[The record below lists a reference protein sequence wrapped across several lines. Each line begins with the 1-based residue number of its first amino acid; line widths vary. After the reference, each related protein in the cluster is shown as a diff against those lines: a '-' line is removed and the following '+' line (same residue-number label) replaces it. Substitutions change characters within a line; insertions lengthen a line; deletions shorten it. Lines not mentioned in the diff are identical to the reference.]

1 MNHFYRMT
9 EKIIKYKNKTPI
21 IKKNVFIA
29 DGSKVIGNVEINEDS
44 SIWFNCVLRGDVDY
58 IKIGKNTNI
67 QDGTIIHVSS
77 YGFSATGRNGS
88 PTEIGNNV
96 TIGHNATIHACKID
110 DNALIG
116 MGSVVLDNAIINH
129 MAFIAAGAVITP
141 GSVVKEN
148 ELWAGNPAKFLR
160 MTNETEKKLLIN
172 TPKIYGELRKEFL
185 KMKFFNI
192 LFLIPFL
199 LLASCET
206 ITDWTEAIIPGDDEV
221 IDSENNQELV
231 SDEQEMRDPTLE
243 EILAESEENDE
254 GFVLAEE
261 QLSATPAKEYDSVL
275 IDENQ
280 ETTIPESTQTQ
291 PTEII
296 QEDSTEITDNIFNE
310 QAEISQ
316 KKEFKIPESLQSSL
330 NLKEKI
336 QYRVATI
343 TFRSGSSSVDG
354 DGQKKIKKIVKI
366 AKERDAKIK
375 VIGHASERTKDMPIA
390 EHKIVN
396 FIISDKRAHSVA
408 NIFIEKYG
416 FPRNKLITEAVS
428 DSKPLF
434 KEIMPA
440 GTKANQ
446 RTEIFLIY

>member
-1 MNHFYRMT
+1 
-9 EKIIKYKNKTPI
+9 
-21 IKKNVFIA
+21 
-29 DGSKVIGNVEINEDS
+29 
-44 SIWFNCVLRGDVDY
+44 
-58 IKIGKNTNI
+58 
-67 QDGTIIHVSS
+67 
-77 YGFSATGRNGS
+77 
-88 PTEIGNNV
+88 
-96 TIGHNATIHACKID
+96 
-110 DNALIG
+110 
-116 MGSVVLDNAIINH
+116 
-129 MAFIAAGAVITP
+129 
-141 GSVVKEN
+141 
-148 ELWAGNPAKFLR
+148 
-160 MTNETEKKLLIN
+160 
-172 TPKIYGELRKEFL
+172 
-185 KMKFFNI
+185 MKFFNI

-206 ITDWTEAIIPGDDEV
+206 INDWTEAIIPGDDEV

-261 QLSATPAKEYDSVL
+261 QLSAAPAKEYDSVL

-310 QAEISQ
+310 QAQISE
-316 KKEFKIPESLQSSL
+316 KNEFKIPESLQSSL